1 MTTFEA
7 LVLGVVQGVT
17 EFLPISSTAHLRI
30 VPALAGWG
38 DPGAAYTAVLQLGTL
53 VAVVGYF
60 LPDLL
65 RMLRASLA
73 AIADRSRPPE
83 PAARQLGYIVLGTL
97 PVGIAGIAFKHA
109 IEGSLRSL
117 WVISVAVIFF
127 TIELA
132 FVERSARHNRDYDD
146 IRLRDALIIGCAQAL
161 ALVPGVSRSGITL
174 VAALAIGLRR
184 DAAARFS
191 FLLGVPAIA
200 AAGIFE
206 LKPLLKAHD
215 TNVSALAV
223 GLLAAAGAGYI
234 SIAWLLRFLRARTTM
249 PFVVYRV
256 ALGAL
261 LLALLFG
268 GRLVP

>member
-117 WVISVAVIFF
+117 WVISVALIVVALA
-127 TIELA
+127 LA

>member
-7 LVLGVVQGVT
+7 LVLGIVQGVT

-38 DPGAAYTAVLQLGTL
+38 DAGAAFTAVLQLGTL
-53 VAVVGYF
+53 AAVVGYF

-65 RMLRASLA
+65 RMVRASIA
-73 AIADRSRPPE
+73 ALTDRSKPPE
-83 PAARQLGYIVLGTL
+83 PAARQLGYIILGTL
-97 PVGIAGIAFKHA
+97 PVGVAGIVFKHA

-117 WVISVAVIFF
+117 WVISAALIVVAYALVW
-127 TIELA
+127 A
-132 FVERSARHNRDYDD
+132 ERSARHSRDFDD
-146 IRLRDALIIGCAQAL
+146 IRLRDAMIIGCAQAL
-161 ALVPGVSRSGITL
+161 ALIPGVSRSGITL
-174 VAALAIGLRR
+174 VAALALGLRR

-206 LKPLLKAHD
+206 LKPLLKAQ
-215 TNVSALAV
+215 NISAAPLAV
-223 GLLAAAGAGYI
+223 GLLAAAGAGYL
-234 SIAWLLRFLRARTTM
+234 SIAWLLRFLRVRTTM

-261 LLALLFG
+261 LLALLFSG
-268 GRLVP
+268 TIAP

>member
-1 MTTFEA
+1 MTVFEA

-38 DPGAAYTAVLQLGTL
+38 DPGAALTAVLQLGTL

-65 RMLRASLA
+65 RMLRAAVA
-73 AIADRSRPPE
+73 AVRDRTRPPE

-97 PVGIAGIAFKHA
+97 PVGIAGITFKHA

-117 WVISVAVIFF
+117 WVISGALIVVA
-127 TIELA
+127 LA
-132 FVERSARHNRDYDD
+132 MAWAERAARHTRDFDD

-206 LKPLLKAHD
+206 LKPLLKAQ
-215 TNVSALAV
+215 NVNGGALAI
-223 GLLAAAGAGYI
+223 GLIAAAVSGYA
-234 SIAWLLRFLRARTTM
+234 SIAWLLRFLRVRSTR
-249 PFVVYRV
+249 PFVAYRI
-256 ALGAL
+256 ALGL
-261 LLALLFG
+261 LLLGLLFTH
-268 GRLVP
+268 RLAP